1 MIFAQKAEGCKGLS
15 HEGIGG
21 KNIADQGNS
30 QCKGPEAV
38 ACLLSS
44 QNGFRSGWLE
54 QRTRK
59 KSRRGQ
65 RGYVRDGR
73 AAQSAGLIESII
85 RILTF
90 K

>member
-44 QNGFRSGWLE
+44 QNGL
-54 QRTRK
+54 
-59 KSRRGQ
+59 
-65 RGYVRDGR
+65 
-73 AAQSAGLIESII
+73 
-85 RILTF
+85 
-90 K
+90 